1 MSEEESSEEDHKIKI
16 AFKLLLM
23 GDSQVGKTSLLLNYT
38 EHIFP
43 EEHIATIGVEYKDK
57 YIIKDNYNIRLQ
69 IWDTAGQE
77 RFRSITKSIYRN
89 ANGVL
94 FVYDITNKESFANIK
109 NWIKDLQNVGND
121 IKGIIV
127 GNKIDLDP
135 ERIIDKKDLE
145 EMANKYQM
153 PFIETSAKQNT
164 FVNDAFNLII
174 DELLKDRTE
183 EQIVEMFSRKTKS
196 DLSVTTKKTNEKLKK
211 KWMLLS
217 SCRIYKILFLISLIN
232 KICNIKKILKII

>member
-38 EHIFP
+38 EYIFP

-211 KWMLLS
+211 NG
-217 SCRIYKILFLISLIN
+217 C
-232 KICNIKKILKII
+232 C

>member
-43 EEHIATIGVEYKDK
+43 EEYIATIGVEYKDK

-211 KWMLLS
+211 NG
-217 SCRIYKILFLISLIN
+217 C
-232 KICNIKKILKII
+232 C

>member
-183 EQIVEMFSRKTKS
+183 EQIVEMFSRKAKS

-211 KWMLLS
+211 NG
-217 SCRIYKILFLISLIN
+217 C
-232 KICNIKKILKII
+232 C

>member
-196 DLSVTTKKTNEKLKK
+196 DLSVTTKKTNEKMKK
-211 KWMLLS
+211 NG
-217 SCRIYKILFLISLIN
+217 C
-232 KICNIKKILKII
+232 C